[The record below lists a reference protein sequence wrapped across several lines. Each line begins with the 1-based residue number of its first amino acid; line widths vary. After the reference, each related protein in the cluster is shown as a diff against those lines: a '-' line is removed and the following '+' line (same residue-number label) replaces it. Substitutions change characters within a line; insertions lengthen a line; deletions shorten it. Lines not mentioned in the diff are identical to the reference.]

1 MTGAARLR
9 LWGVASLLLHAA
21 LWLALLL
28 GPGLVGRKLAEAP
41 LEPAIVEVVLGE
53 GGETVRPEK
62 DEEASPSPEPPV
74 PPQPEQK
81 EEPVA
86 EAAPPPQPEQPPPP
100 EEPEETA
107 PPLPPLP
114 PLPPPPVVAPAPELP
129 PAPPLPRIA
138 LPSAPPPRAG
148 APPAVRLGDAGK
160 PPHADL
166 LDPES
171 NRFRAATQDNGNRM
185 PGYPLEAAR
194 KLEAGTV
201 KLQLL
206 VDTTGRVANALVVKS
221 SGSAVLDRA
230 AREQA
235 LTWKFTP
242 AKRDGKLVQ
251 DIVEIEIEFKLI

>member
-9 LWGVASLLLHAA
+9 AWGVASLLLHAA

-41 LEPAIVEVVLGE
+41 LEPAVVEVVLGE

-74 PPQPEQK
+74 PPQPEVK
-81 EEPVA
+81 EEPAA
-86 EAAPPPQPEQPPPP
+86 EAAPSPPPEQPPPP

-107 PPLPPLP
+107 PPLP
-114 PLPPPPVVAPAPELP
+114 
-129 PAPPLPRIA
+129 RIA
-138 LPSAPPPRAG
+138 LPSAPPPSAG

-166 LDPES
+166 LDPEN
-171 NRFRAATQDNGNRM
+171 NRFRAATQDTGNRM

-230 AREQA
+230 ARDQA
-235 LTWKFTP
+235 LTWTFTP
-242 AKRDGKLVQ
+242 ARRDGKTVQ
-251 DIVEIEIEFKLI
+251 DIVEIEIEFRLL